1 MAKVTSSGE
10 GEMKVAFEIEILEL
24 QKKNKKKSL
33 FVQPKLIL

>member
-24 QKKNKKKSL
+24 QKKKKNL
-33 FVQPKLIL
+33 FLSNQS